1 MQMSWAV
8 RINSKHFVK
17 SVLVLSRH
25 STFTITRHSGFDELG
40 LTGKQDF
47 SCWLNDGVREL
58 FKDSCLAIYLPFE
71 KYFSPT
77 CLSENSQIS
86 VRVSGWYSDWFF

>member
-40 LTGKQDF
+40 LTGK
-47 SCWLNDGVREL
+47 
-58 FKDSCLAIYLPFE
+58 
-71 KYFSPT
+71 
-77 CLSENSQIS
+77 
-86 VRVSGWYSDWFF
+86 